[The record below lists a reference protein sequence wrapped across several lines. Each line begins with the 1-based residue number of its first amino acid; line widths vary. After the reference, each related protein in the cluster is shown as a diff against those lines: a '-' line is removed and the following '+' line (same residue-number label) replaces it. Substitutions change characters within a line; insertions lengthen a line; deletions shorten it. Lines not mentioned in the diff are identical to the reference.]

1 MAVRDTP
8 WLWEQSA
15 LEAHFPGVA
24 LGGTVCL
31 CQLTDR
37 HLGVKF
43 LPLLPP
49 SFQRLVSKLLS
60 FTTNNLTPS
69 PEASLQVLLL
79 GSRTGQEPS
88 LPFALCASREEGW
101 VLCPPRTQKVQAA
114 WVGREAVLD
123 FSNNPFPGWRVQV
136 ATELSQLPQT
146 TPSFLKLSQS
156 VINYMIR
163 IGNELQVSN
172 SFVQGLTVC
181 LWPLQCCS
189 CSPLPQTRG
198 LQAPTGI
205 RVRQVLL
212 RSVNLWSWCY
222 NSLEVYCDLLCFLR

>member
-1 MAVRDTP
+1 M
-8 WLWEQSA
+8 
-15 LEAHFPGVA
+15 
-24 LGGTVCL
+24 CL

-60 FTTNNLTPS
+60 FTTNNLTLS

-79 GSRTGQEPS
+79 RSRTGQEPS

-101 VLCPPRTQKVQAA
+101 VLCPRRTQKVQAA
-114 WVGREAVLD
+114 RVGREAVLD
-123 FSNNPFPGWRVQV
+123 FSNNPLPGWRVQV
-136 ATELSQLPQT
+136 ATELSQPPQT

-181 LWPLQCCS
+181 L
-189 CSPLPQTRG
+189 
-198 LQAPTGI
+198 
-205 RVRQVLL
+205 
-212 RSVNLWSWCY
+212 
-222 NSLEVYCDLLCFLR
+222 